1 LDGINNIV
9 HSATATEINKANA
22 GSIASLRKTTLGP
35 VFSYPPISAA
45 AHRYGLMMRKM
56 SNSRYDSDECHS
68 QENTGQRRKDVSAVH
83 FELQ

>member
-1 LDGINNIV
+1 LDDINNIV
-9 HSATATEINKANA
+9 HGATATEINKANA

-35 VFSYPPISAA
+35 VFSHPPISAA
-45 AHRYGLMMRKM
+45 AHCYGLMMRKV